1 LFFLYWFY
9 YIYFVL
15 DHFLEFL
22 LHNFIILEF
31 FISNLIIILFIV
43 IRLGLERSPE
53 FAWFFFFFK
62 AYVFLVS
69 IIFLEFCFVNFY
81 NMLSMWLVSG
91 SLPESLV
98 SKLDTGWLF
107 FFKIDLFQFY
117 SPTFYLLKIGLCTFY
132 FSFLSIRLS
141 RSSVYSCRVKRLN
154 RVDSYFFLLLF

>member
-43 IRLGLERSPE
+43 IRFGLERSPE
-53 FAWFFFFFK
+53 LAWFFFFFK

-107 FFKIDLFQFY
+107 FFKLIYFNFIPQHFIYWKLVSVLFI
-117 SPTFYLLKIGLCTFY
+117 SL
-132 FSFLSIRLS
+132 SFLLGYLDHLSIVAGLKS
-141 RSSVYSCRVKRLN
+141 
-154 RVDSYFFLLLF
+154 

>member
-15 DHFLEFL
+15 DQFLEFL

-69 IIFLEFCFVNFY
+69 IIFLKFCFVNFY

-107 FFKIDLFQFY
+107 FLNWFISILFPNILFIENWSLYFLFLFPFY
-117 SPTFYLLKIGLCTFY
+117 
-132 FSFLSIRLS
+132 
-141 RSSVYSCRVKRLN
+141 
-154 RVDSYFFLLLF
+154 